1 MKTIRNNK
9 PVAVALMVSVA
20 ILAIV
25 ALTGCD
31 DSTRVPREQRGKVQV
46 TTTESSRVQVRKI
59 SEFRDDLA
67 YDDYRGVYIITDTR
81 TGQEFIGVSGVGIS
95 AIGQHNCGKGCYRE
109 DER

>member
-1 MKTIRNNK
+1 MKRFK
-9 PVAVALMVSVA
+9 
-20 ILAIV
+20 ILAPIALLTAL

-46 TTTESSRVQVRKI
+46 TTAESGRVQVRKI

-67 YDDYRGVYIITDTR
+67 YDDYRGVYIITDTE

-95 AIGQHNCGKGCYRE
+95 AIGQHNCGKSCWRK